1 PETRKFPPVL
11 QRTLRSTGPRKDAEL
26 LQLPVLYLGFLQDGD
41 VGVGVFPEREEIL
54 VRALRFGGVACHRVG
69 TSELK
74 TRQCSGHKVH
84 DDTAMIEQLLEL
96 GGCGGSIMC
105 QQVGLTAQIGG
116 VEGSQL

>member
-1 PETRKFPPVL
+1 MTWPVSLKFPPVL

-84 DDTAMIEQLLEL
+84 DDAAMVEELLEL
-96 GGCGGSIMC
+96 CSCGGAV
-105 QQVGLTAQIGG
+105 VGC
-116 VEGSQL
+116 